1 MAAIDFPDSPTIGDS
16 FTAGNSSYRWTGTS
30 WISDILG
37 QVTWTD
43 VTGKPAEVE
52 TSAAIETFV
61 DGRVQ
66 LIVDAAPAALDT
78 LNELAASLNDDADFA
93 GTMTTA
99 LSGKAATVH
108 THTKSDITDF
118 AHVHPISE
126 VTSLQTALDAKKSE
140 AVYEISADNTLL
152 ANSRYFVNTT
162 ATRTLTLPSSPAV
175 GAEIWIA
182 DQTSQAETNN
192 ITVNNGGSLINGVSD
207 TLVIDVNGAIATLVY
222 TGSTLGW
229 RI

>member
-1 MAAIDFPDSPTIGDS
+1 MATIDFPDSPTIGDI
-16 FTAGNSSYRWTGTS
+16 FVAGNSSYQWTGTA
-30 WISDILG
+30 WIANNLGALNYADIAN
-37 QVTWTD
+37 
-43 VTGKPAEVE
+43 KPAEIE
-52 TSAAIETFV
+52 DSAAIEAYV
-61 DGRVQ
+61 DGRIA
-66 LIVDAAPAALDT
+66 LTVDAAPDALNT
-78 LNELAASLNDDADFA
+78 LNELAASLGDDADFA

-99 LSGKAATVH
+99 LAGKAPLSHSHAV
-108 THTKSDITDF
+108 SD
-118 AHVHPISE
+118 
-126 VTSLQTALDAKKSE
+126 VTGLQDALDAKKSE

-152 ANSRYFVNTT
+152 PNSRYFVNTT
-162 ATRTLTLPSSPAV
+162 APRTLTLPSSPAV

>member
-1 MAAIDFPDSPTIGDS
+1 MAAIDFPDSPTIGDI
-16 FTAGNSSYRWTGTS
+16 FVAGNSSYQWTGTA
-30 WISDILG
+30 WIANNLGALNYADIAN
-37 QVTWTD
+37 
-43 VTGKPAEVE
+43 KPAEVE
-52 TSAAIETFV
+52 DSAAIETYV

-66 LIVDAAPAALDT
+66 LIVAAAPAALDT
-78 LNELAASLNDDADFA
+78 LNELAASLNDDANFA

-99 LSGKAATVH
+99 LSGKAATSH
-108 THTKSDITDF
+108 THVKSDITDF

-126 VTSLQTALDAKKSE
+126 VTNLQTSLDAKKSE
-140 AVYEISADNTLL
+140 AVYEIAANNTLL

-162 ATRTLTLPSSPAV
+162 ATRTLTLPSAPAV

-182 DQTSQAETNN
+182 DQSNQAETYN

>member
-1 MAAIDFPDSPTIGDS
+1 MAAIDFPDSPTIGDN

-30 WISDILG
+30 WISNNLG
-37 QVTWTD
+37 SIAWTD
-43 VTGKPAEVE
+43 VTDKPAEVE

-108 THTKSDITDF
+108 THVKSDITDF

-126 VTSLQTALDAKKSE
+126 VTSLQDALDAKKPE
-140 AVYEISADNTLL
+140 AIYEISADNTLL

-182 DQTSQAETNN
+182 DQSSQAETYN

>member
-1 MAAIDFPDSPTIGDS
+1 MATIDFPDSPTIGDI
-16 FTAGNSSYRWTGTS
+16 FVAGNSSYQWTGTS
-30 WISDILG
+30 WISNNLGAIDYADIAN
-37 QVTWTD
+37 
-43 VTGKPAEVE
+43 KP
-52 TSAAIETFV
+52 AAIEDAASIETYV

-78 LNELAASLNDDADFA
+78 LNELAASLGDDADFA

-99 LSGKAATVH
+99 LAGKSAVGH
-108 THTKSDITDF
+108 THVKTDITDF

-126 VTSLQTALDAKKSE
+126 VTDLQTALDGKKAE
-140 AVYEISADNTLL
+140 TNYEIAADNTLV
-152 ANSRYFVNTT
+152 AGGRYFVNTT

-175 GAEIWIA
+175 GAEVWVI
-182 DQTSQAETNN
+182 DQTGSAATNN

-207 TLVIDVNGAIATLVY
+207 TLVIDVDGAVATLLY

>member
-1 MAAIDFPDSPTIGDS
+1 MASIDFPDSPTIGDT
-16 FTAGNSSYRWTGTS
+16 FVAGNSSYRWTGTS
-30 WISDILG
+30 WISNNLSSI
-37 QVTWTD
+37 TWTD

-78 LNELAASLNDDADFA
+78 LNELAASLGDDADFA

-108 THTKSDITDF
+108 THVKTDITDF

-126 VTSLQTALDAKKSE
+126 VTDLQTSLDAKKNE

-152 ANSRYFVNTT
+152 PNSRYFVNTT

-175 GAEIWIA
+175 GAEIWIV
-182 DQTSQAETNN
+182 DQSSQAATNN

-207 TLVIDVNGAIATLVY
+207 TLVIDVDGAVATLIY

>member
-1 MAAIDFPDSPTIGDS
+1 MATIDFPDSPTIGDI
-16 FTAGNSSYRWTGTS
+16 FVAGNSSYQWTGTA
-30 WISDILG
+30 WIANNLGALNYADIAN
-37 QVTWTD
+37 
-43 VTGKPAEVE
+43 KPAAIEDA
-52 TSAAIETFV
+52 AAIETYV

-78 LNELAASLNDDADFA
+78 LNELAASLGDDADFA

-108 THTKSDITDF
+108 THVKTDITDF

-126 VTSLQTALDAKKSE
+126 VTDLQTALDAKKNE

-152 ANSRYFVNTT
+152 PNSRYFVNTT

-175 GAEIWIA
+175 GAEIWIV
-182 DQTSQAETNN
+182 DQSSQAATNN

-207 TLVIDVNGAIATLVY
+207 TLVIDVDGAVVTLIY

>member
-1 MAAIDFPDSPTIGDS
+1 MAAIDFPDSPTIGDN

-30 WISDILG
+30 WISNILG

-66 LIVDAAPAALDT
+66 LIVAAAPAALDT

-108 THTKSDITDF
+108 THVKSDITDF

-126 VTSLQTALDAKKSE
+126 VTSLQDALDAKKSE
-140 AVYEISADNTLL
+140 AIYEIAANNTLL

-162 ATRTLTLPSSPAV
+162 AARTLTLPSSPAV
-175 GAEIWIA
+175 GAEIWVI
-182 DQTSQAETNN
+182 DQSNQAETYN

-207 TLVIDVNGAIATLVY
+207 TLVVDVNGAIAKLVY